1 MKKLLNGL
9 LTLFFGF
16 LSFGA
21 FADGRRQ
28 AIPLAL
34 IFGAIAIY
42 SAVQFV
48 RQFRATKSIG

>member
-1 MKKLLNGL
+1 MLRAWHMKILLNGIL
-9 LTLFFGF
+9 ALFFGG

-34 IFGAIAIY
+34 ILAGFAIY
-42 SAVQFV
+42 SAARLVKLL
-48 RQFRATKSIG
+48 R

>member
-1 MKKLLNGL
+1 MKILLNGIL
-9 LTLFFGF
+9 ALFFGG

-34 IFGAIAIY
+34 ILAGFAIY
-42 SAVQFV
+42 SAARLVKLL
-48 RQFRATKSIG
+48 R